1 MVLPDAEAHVISCYG
16 LECEEAF
23 GRHRLVPAPKAL
35 ERKDIWKMKQFL

>member
-23 GRHRLVPAPKAL
+23 AATSFGACTKGS
-35 ERKDIWKMKQFL
+35 

>member
-16 LECEEAF
+16 LECEKAF
-23 GRHRLVPAPKAL
+23 AAPAPKAL